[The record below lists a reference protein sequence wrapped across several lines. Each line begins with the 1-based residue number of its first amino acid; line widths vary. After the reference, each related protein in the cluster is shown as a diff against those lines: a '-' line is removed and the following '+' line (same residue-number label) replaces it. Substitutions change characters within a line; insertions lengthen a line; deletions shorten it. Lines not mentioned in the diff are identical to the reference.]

1 MSYTSPLG
9 RLPVKKT
16 AREQAQAI
24 VPEELRLPDGRRIP
38 THALMNRI
46 ADRVTINLLTRKL
59 VKVKTQPV
67 PTRPYKYTVEERI
80 WQSQATA
87 EEIAARYGIT
97 AKQARGMTYASR
109 YIIEKLDL

>member
-9 RLPVKKT
+9 RLPVKKR
-16 AREQAQAI
+16 AKEQEQAI

-38 THALMNRI
+38 THALMNRV
-46 ADRVTINLLTRKL
+46 ANRVNINLQTRRQTQA
-59 VKVKTQPV
+59 KTQPV
-67 PTRPYKYTVEERI
+67 PTKPYKYTIEERI

-87 EEIAARYGIT
+87 DEIAERYGIT

-109 YIIEKLDL
+109 YIVEKLDL